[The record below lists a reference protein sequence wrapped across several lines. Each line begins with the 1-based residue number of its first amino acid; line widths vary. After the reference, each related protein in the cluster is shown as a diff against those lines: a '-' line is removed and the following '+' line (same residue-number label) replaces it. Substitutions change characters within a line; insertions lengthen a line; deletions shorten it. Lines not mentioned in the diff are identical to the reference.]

1 MAQLSLNNR
10 INSFLLLLFL
20 SIGAMY
26 IAGSFLKPITF
37 AGLVAMLLLPI
48 ARLLENKL
56 RFKRM
61 LSSLVCVFSFAGIIF
76 LLVWAFTLQL
86 GSFRKDLPQLRVQFY
101 EKIGVLQHIVE
112 SNTGIN
118 SEEQAELFKEKSA
131 ALIQLAEGYVS
142 KLAAATSHIA
152 LDFTLFFLYLLFFL
166 LYRNKIKGFVLLLL
180 GKPHEEEGKLVMSK
194 ISKVTQQYLLG
205 KMIVM
210 LIAAILN
217 SIGLLIVGVEHA
229 IFFGVLAAFLGIIP
243 YVGTFVG
250 VSLPFMMAF
259 VTSPTLSPALAVV
272 ATLFGIHFLESN
284 ILIPAIIGEKVNL
297 NALVAILAV
306 IIGGLIW
313 GIAGMVLFLPLAG
326 IFKIICDH
334 TPQLRAFGY
343 LLGNE
348 DDIEKPLE
356 DTIPVK
362 G

>member
-1 MAQLSLNNR
+1 MAQLSLSNR

-142 KLAAATSHIA
+142 KLVAATSHIA
-152 LDFTLFFLYLLFFL
+152 IDFTLFFLYLLFFL

-180 GKPHEEEGKLVMSK
+180 GKSHEEEGKLVMSK

-356 DTIPVK
+356 DTIPMK

>member
-142 KLAAATSHIA
+142 KLVAATSHIA
-152 LDFTLFFLYLLFFL
+152 IDFTLFL
-166 LYRNKIKGFVLLLL
+166 LYTTK
-180 GKPHEEEGKLVMSK
+180 
-194 ISKVTQQYLLG
+194 
-205 KMIVM
+205 
-210 LIAAILN
+210 
-217 SIGLLIVGVEHA
+217 
-229 IFFGVLAAFLGIIP
+229 
-243 YVGTFVG
+243 
-250 VSLPFMMAF
+250 
-259 VTSPTLSPALAVV
+259 
-272 ATLFGIHFLESN
+272 
-284 ILIPAIIGEKVNL
+284 NL
-297 NALVAILAV
+297 
-306 IIGGLIW
+306 
-313 GIAGMVLFLPLAG
+313 
-326 IFKIICDH
+326 
-334 TPQLRAFGY
+334 
-343 LLGNE
+343 
-348 DDIEKPLE
+348 
-356 DTIPVK
+356 
-362 G
+362 